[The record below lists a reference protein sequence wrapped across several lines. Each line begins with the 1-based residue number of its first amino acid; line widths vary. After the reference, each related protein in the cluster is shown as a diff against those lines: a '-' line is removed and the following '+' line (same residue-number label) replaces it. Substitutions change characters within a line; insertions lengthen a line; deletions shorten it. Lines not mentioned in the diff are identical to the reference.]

1 MIKPHP
7 RRGYVNTKSWQKAPV
22 HNTQRIPIYEKERN
36 ENKMRKD
43 TNGQSLEVETQMTI
57 NI

>member
-1 MIKPHP
+1 MIKPYP
-7 RRGYVNTKSWQKAPV
+7 GRGYVNTESWQKAPV
-22 HNTQRIPIYEKERN
+22 QNTQWIPINEKERN

-43 TNGQSLEVETQMTI
+43 TNGQSLEVETQMSI